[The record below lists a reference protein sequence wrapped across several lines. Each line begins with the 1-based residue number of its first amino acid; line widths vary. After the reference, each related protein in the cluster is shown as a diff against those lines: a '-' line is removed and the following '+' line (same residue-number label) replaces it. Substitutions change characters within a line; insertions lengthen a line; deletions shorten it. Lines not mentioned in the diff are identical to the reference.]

1 MAEIRINATGG
12 VKLYDADD
20 SHYAQIVAGTITSN
34 VNAITLGHDVVSIV
48 DNLALTSDSAV
59 LKFGADNDTTL
70 THTDGT
76 GLTLNSTNKL
86 TFGDAASFIQ
96 QSSDGVLRI
105 DGEATVDINATAAV
119 TIAAT
124 GVPVTA
130 GGIVLYRDAN
140 DSIYTHDVSGTQS
153 TAEANTSYGVGALDA
168 ITTADGCVAIG
179 NGALSG
185 LTTGGSN
192 IAIGK
197 AASNAFDAETHNIAI
212 GLNSLS
218 GAVNG
223 GEYNVS
229 IGNYTL
235 DALTSGDYNTAIGYN
250 AGTAVSTSGSNVY
263 IGGLAGEDHS
273 GENSVIIGRDAALDS
288 TSSNDSVYIGHQ
300 SAGGAITTGD
310 DNVCVGKE
318 AGKELTGGAGNTFVG
333 YKAGDTCTTPGGNI
347 CVGYEADVSGADQQ
361 NAIII
366 GYNITGGGNTFNF
379 GKASNIVSNTFTSD
393 ANWSQSSDLRKKR
406 NIKDDTLGLDFI
418 NDLRTVKFQWKPS
431 NELPKECDDYSEEN
445 NMDTDVVMHGFIA
458 QEVKSSLDKV
468 GVDTFSG
475 WSVKE
480 DGMQHVSREMFFVPL
495 IKAVQELSA
504 EVKELKAKLEA
515 K

>member
-1 MAEIRINATGG
+1 MSRTNRYRPGEKSTGVRVGYLSGKPSLIANWGGRMYGVPLSLDGAGNDTRDSNFGNIRVKGDAVIDSGASVLRIRSDGISIKESDSVVASFGATT
-12 VKLYDADD
+12 
-20 SHYAQIVAGTITSN
+20 TIGSFSAASN
-34 VNAITLGHDVVSIV
+34 GNITVTDILLDGRITLKSGENS
-48 DNLALTSDSAV
+48 L
-59 LKFGADNDTTL
+59 GADNIMIGESVL
-70 THTDGT
+70 T
-76 GLTLNSTNKL
+76 SP
-86 TFGDAASFIQ
+86 S
-96 QSSDGVLRI
+96 
-105 DGEATVDINATAAV
+105 
-119 TIAAT
+119 
-124 GVPVTA
+124 
-130 GGIVLYRDAN
+130 
-140 DSIYTHDVSGTQS
+140 
-153 TAEANTSYGVGALDA
+153 
-168 ITTADGCVAIG
+168 
-179 NGALSG
+179 NGANECYS
-185 LTTGGSN
+185 
-192 IAIGK
+192 
-197 AASNAFDAETHNIAI
+197 NIAI

-480 DGMQHVSREMFFVPL
+480 DGMQHVSREMFVVPL

-504 EVKELKAKLEA
+504 EVKELKAKLED